1 MNNYE
6 KPKVIAKNLSSGSY
20 AAGCPPKDNRETG
33 DCLLAFGH
41 RPMCKECERS
51 A

>member
-20 AAGCPPKDNRETG
+20 AAGCPPKDTKG
-33 DCLLAFGH
+33 GCTVLS
-41 RPMCKECERS
+41 MWQTSTCKQCERS